1 MHRILSAA
9 LLMASLPSFASAAT
23 ILLIRHAERNP
34 GMSPDVLLNAAGE
47 QRAKDLADVMKDA
60 NIKRIYVTE
69 VRRTQQTAEPLAAQL
84 HLKPEV
90 IAAKDVDVLVSR
102 LRSLGEDETVLVVGH
117 ANTAPQVV
125 EKLGG
130 GSVPPLGENEY
141 DRLTVVYTGAGGNA
155 RVLTLRYGKPA
166 H

>member
-1 MHRILSAA
+1 
-9 LLMASLPSFASAAT
+9 MASLPSCASAAT

-47 QRAKDLADVMKDA
+47 QRAKDLVDVLKDA

-130 GSVPPLGENEY
+130 GSVPVLGENEY
-141 DRLTVVYTGAGGNA
+141 DRLTVVYTGAGGKA